1 MFFMI
6 PDAAK
11 ADGEFTDSKTDV
23 TDNSDATQHEQQ
35 NQEQDSGPSSV
46 QQAAENTTL
55 PFVPPVFK
63 ESTTISNKF
72 ELEGYESV
80 FSLYHDI
87 KLACLLKMLEHENDT
102 STMYKRVDTFYKVAV
117 ELLLRETLR
126 LGLSLQDNKRTSK
139 EGAEQDEPME
149 TSLESTLS
157 RDFEL
162 VSSVFI
168 NKTGET
174 LNLIAQ
180 NNLPLFT
187 SSNSWKSEIDD
198 REPIIDASL
207 GINIVKIVPSL
218 NSLKPDP
225 LSSISPKVPTHHNGN
240 NKDHTIKEVLE
251 NYMHPNWLRLTT
263 SQWLKHGGM
272 TGGDYSAH
280 FSFAPSCDESRA
292 TVSDEWKRLTWLQH
306 IGFEH
311 LVRAQKAYKDAI
323 ASDEKKENEN
333 GSVANGDVAAPNGNG
348 IGKQNSEE
356 VNSISKYVEM
366 TDDSHTVDNNNIANN
381 VTPDNKS
388 ETTDNDD
395 GKIDLE
401 NLLKWSVGH
410 KIEPEEKQAVKSNA
424 AQQTISKLLLE
435 LSELRKSRII
445 FQKQQLQIQSQLQQ
459 QSQQSLSQSQQSQRQ
474 SQQQLKNYK
483 IIKTSKQEVEKFT
496 KVRRLIQGLINSKD
510 ISPGQMGI
518 KLSTKLPVFQHNYSG
533 VLPAPMHSA
542 AANSYGRASG
552 VRSNKRRR

>member
-1 MFFMI
+1 
-6 PDAAK
+6 
-11 ADGEFTDSKTDV
+11 
-23 TDNSDATQHEQQ
+23 
-35 NQEQDSGPSSV
+35 
-46 QQAAENTTL
+46 
-55 PFVPPVFK
+55 
-63 ESTTISNKF
+63 
-72 ELEGYESV
+72 
-80 FSLYHDI
+80 
-87 KLACLLKMLEHENDT
+87 MLEHENDT
-102 STMYKRVDTFYKVAV
+102 FTTYKRVDTFYKVAV

-126 LGLSLQDNKRTSK
+126 LGLNLQDNKRTSS

-174 LNLIAQ
+174 LNLTAQ

-187 SSNSWKSEIDD
+187 SLNSWKSELDD
-198 REPIIDASL
+198 REPIIDGSL
-207 GINIVKIVPSL
+207 GINIVKVVPSL

-225 LSSISPKVPTHHNGN
+225 LSSISPKVSTHHNGNN

-272 TGGDYSAH
+272 SGDDYSAH

-311 LVRAQKAYKDAI
+311 LVQAQKAYKDAI

-333 GSVANGDVAAPNGNG
+333 GSVANGAVAIPNGNDV
-348 IGKQNSEE
+348 GKQNSGEANSTDKDVE
-356 VNSISKYVEM
+356 MKDNSHPVDVNSI
-366 TDDSHTVDNNNIANN
+366 ANN
-381 VTPDNKS
+381 ATPDNKS

-395 GKIDLE
+395 DGKINLE
-401 NLLKWSVGH
+401 NLLKWSIGH
-410 KIEPEEKQAVKSNA
+410 NIESEEKQAVKSNT

-435 LSELRKSRII
+435 LNELRKSRII

-459 QSQQSLSQSQQSQRQ
+459 QSQQSLSQSQQNQRQ
-474 SQQQLKNYK
+474 SQQRLKNYK

-510 ISPGQMGI
+510 ISPDQMGI

-533 VLPAPMHSA
+533 VLPAPMHST